1 MSTEMEIIK
10 EIREQTSLS
19 FTEIKTALSLA
30 QNDKVKA
37 MELLAEKAK
46 EMAAKKSERELG
58 AGIIGFYIHTTG
70 TVAAMV
76 ELSCET
82 DFVAKNEEFKTLA
95 NDLAF
100 QIVALAPTSINNEDN
115 AGEETA
121 LLKQSFIKDPN
132 LTIEQ
137 KIQNAVQKFGENIQ
151 IKKFVRHAI

>member
-10 EIREQTSLS
+10 ELREETGLS

-151 IKKFVRHAI
+151 IKKFVRYAI

>member
-19 FTEIKTALSLA
+19 FTEIKTALNLA
-30 QNDKVKA
+30 QNDKAKA

-58 AGIIGFYIHTTG
+58 AGVVGFYIHTTG

-82 DFVAKNEEFKTLA
+82 DFVARNEDFRVLA

-115 AGEETA
+115 TGEETA
-121 LLKQSFIKDPN
+121 LLKQIFIKDSAW
-132 LTIEQ
+132 TIEQ

-151 IKKFVRHAI
+151 IKKFVRYAI